1 MPAVVIQCG
10 PFVCSDGRRARA
22 VHLIQGGV
30 LNLLQASEREEQA
43 RHTGRWNREEGKNVA
58 RLLGEK
64 SLIKTSTS
72 EGGVKANNVM
82 LKKMIYC
89 CTAGR
94 VTLLNLFLRLYGLS
108 SKYVL
113 NNPLNQVWT
122 YQKAASKA
130 ETPPLES
137 SGLLSHQT
145 PCCRC

>member
-1 MPAVVIQCG
+1 M
-10 PFVCSDGRRARA
+10 
-22 VHLIQGGV
+22 HLIQGGV

-130 ETPPLES
+130 ETPLLES